1 MVNVTHRHD
10 PQNKQTFQPTTN
22 PKKHKSSKTNSKH
35 LTKQVHEL
43 GPMSAL
49 EKEAL
54 EKAVPDLIAQVRGWF
69 GLLKKK

>member
-1 MVNVTHRHD
+1 M
-10 PQNKQTFQPTTN
+10 
-22 PKKHKSSKTNSKH
+22 
-35 LTKQVHEL
+35 HEL